1 MSEMLLISCQCRNLT
16 PRLVKSN
23 IDSVFLPNHYQTKT
37 YWQSNYGTILC
48 ISNKSQLSRFIKM
61 NYIPIIKVFCG
72 FVSLSLQFSV
82 QCFVDHCCLYV
93 LFVWPLCILLRFMA
107 SNYSFGIFTLFFI
120 NNKLSIYWFSHAR
133 SQRGNLS
140 M

>member
-1 MSEMLLISCQCRNLT
+1 MEQELLTLPEYLNTSPIFGKAEILSHMSVY
-16 PRLVKSN
+16 PRFSALVN
-23 IDSVFLPNHYQTKT
+23 DWHWYVNV
-37 YWQSNYGTILC
+37 C
-48 ISNKSQLSRFIKM
+48 NKPQLSRFIKM

-120 NNKLSIYWFSHAR
+120 NSKLSIYWFSHAR
-133 SQRGNLS
+133 SQHGNLN